1 MRRGI
6 ATVSLSGVLA
16 DKLDSI
22 ATAGFDGIEIFDNDL
37 IASPLSPA
45 EVARRCADLGL
56 SIDLFQPIRDIE
68 GVDPRRFPDVL
79 HRVRRKLEVMNEL
92 GATTFLACSNALPT
106 AIDDPELSA
115 EQLRAVG
122 DLAVPVPAPLSAPAV
137 APRTLPEIFATAV
150 EQHRGR
156 IAVRSGTVAW
166 TYGGLDAR
174 ADEIASVLASHGV
187 ERGEPVI
194 A

>member
-16 DKLDSI
+16 DKLDAI
-22 ATAGFDGIEIFDNDL
+22 AAAGFDGIEIFDNDL

-68 GVDPRRFPDVL
+68 GVDPRRFPHVL

-122 DLAVPVPAPLSAPAV
+122 DLA
-137 APRTLPEIFATAV
+137 
-150 EQHRGR
+150 
-156 IAVRSGTVAW
+156 
-166 TYGGLDAR
+166 
-174 ADEIASVLASHGV
+174 ASHGV
-187 ERGEPVI
+187 TFAYEALAWGRHVNRSGRRGISSNAPTTRP
-194 A
+194 